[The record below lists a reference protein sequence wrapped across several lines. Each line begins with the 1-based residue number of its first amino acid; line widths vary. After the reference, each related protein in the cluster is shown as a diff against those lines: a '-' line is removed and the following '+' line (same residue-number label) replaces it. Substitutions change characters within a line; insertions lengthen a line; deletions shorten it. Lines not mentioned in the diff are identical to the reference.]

1 MTGTKT
7 LTVRNWFPG
16 MWYVR
21 ERKRSGAGSLHLFCQ
36 TETGGWTDAG
46 QVRSSKRSD
55 TASHHSCTTMWRP
68 LAGCVGGGALGAAV
82 SRRASHDRRAH
93 VQRTSLWAVAGSSAA
108 TEHVL
113 HSQVL
118 ISKLDAAHSRPFKE
132 AAAMFSSLDEPMGM
146 FRQLF

>member
-46 QVRSSKRSD
+46 QVRSSWRGN
-55 TASHHSCTTMWRP
+55 TALLLHYSCITRL
-68 LAGCVGGGALGAAV
+68 LAGCFGSSALGAAV
-82 SRRASHDRRAH
+82 SRRTSHDRRPQ
-93 VQRTSLWAVAGSSAA
+93 VQRTSL
-108 TEHVL
+108 
-113 HSQVL
+113 
-118 ISKLDAAHSRPFKE
+118 
-132 AAAMFSSLDEPMGM
+132 
-146 FRQLF
+146 